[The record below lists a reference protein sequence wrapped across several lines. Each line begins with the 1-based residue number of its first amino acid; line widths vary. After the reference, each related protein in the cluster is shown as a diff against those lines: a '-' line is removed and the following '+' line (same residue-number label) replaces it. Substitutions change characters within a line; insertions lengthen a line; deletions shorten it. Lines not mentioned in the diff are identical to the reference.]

1 MSHNNQLSYL
11 LVRDGVRAS
20 ANGIDSNTAA
30 SQQCFTIPSLP
41 KSSGQFMSPR
51 SLNYK
56 EDICTNANGGSA
68 QLELLAIL
76 KEIRVITNKIR
87 AEVYFILFLS

>member
-1 MSHNNQLSYL
+1 
-11 LVRDGVRAS
+11 
-20 ANGIDSNTAA
+20 
-30 SQQCFTIPSLP
+30 
-41 KSSGQFMSPR
+41 MSPR

-56 EDICTNANGGSA
+56 ADICTIANGGGA

-87 AEVYFILFLS
+87 AEVYFILL